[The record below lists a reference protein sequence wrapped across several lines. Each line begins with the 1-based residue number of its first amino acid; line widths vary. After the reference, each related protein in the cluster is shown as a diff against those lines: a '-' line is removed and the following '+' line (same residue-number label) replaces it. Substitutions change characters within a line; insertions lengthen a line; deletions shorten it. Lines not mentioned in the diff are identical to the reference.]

1 MQVGSRLQGYLIL
14 GEAGRGGMGVVY
26 HARDESLDRDVAIKV
41 LPEQVAFNADRMAR
55 FQREAKVLASLDH
68 PNIASIYELVQENDK
83 AFVVMQYVDGAT
95 LSDFTNGGPMPL
107 EDVVSIGMEVA
118 SAMAYAHGKGIIHR
132 DLKPANV
139 KIDAEGHAKVLDFG
153 LAKATLEEHP
163 TIRAILME
171 CTELPPYSD
180 AFRAASGLP
189 VFDAITC
196 CDLFINGRVDN
207 PRFGINDWQHDWD
220 GKQEHYEL
228 GKNLDAED
236 KADLTTA

>member
-1 MQVGSRLQGYLIL
+1 MRDLI
-14 GEAGRGGMGVVY
+14 
-26 HARDESLDRDVAIKV
+26 RDECGVDTQQQRYIVVGCQDVPHFDAVEKGEKV
-41 LPEQVAFNADRMAR
+41 DV
-55 FQREAKVLASLDH
+55 
-68 PNIASIYELVQENDK
+68 K
-83 AFVVMQYVDGAT
+83 AVT
-95 LSDFTNGGPMPL
+95 P
-107 EDVVSIGMEVA
+107 GMEKKALEVIA
-118 SAMAYAHGKGIIHR
+118 
-132 DLKPANV
+132 AN
-139 KIDAEGHAKVLDFG
+139 
-153 LAKATLEEHP
+153 P
-163 TIRAILME
+163 NIRAILME

-236 KADLTTA
+236 KAVLTTA